1 MISCSFPLVCL
12 MTAIVLIDRS
22 LSVVIC
28 FGAALMHELGHLI
41 ALRLCGSVPDRITLT
56 LFDVAIS
63 DKDKAMRK
71 RKQELFVTLAG
82 VGVNFLAAAVGFGV
96 FCWNHQESVMMF
108 VSAHLT
114 LGVFNSIPVSTLD
127 GGQALLILL
136 QHRMSPYRANR
147 ILDVLSL
154 VILFPLAAAGFWV
167 LLRSKYNFTLL
178 AVSLYLIAVVLLKK
192 Q

>member
-1 MISCSFPLVCL
+1 
-12 MTAIVLIDRS
+12 
-22 LSVVIC
+22 
-28 FGAALMHELGHLI
+28 
-41 ALRLCGSVPDRITLT
+41 
-56 LFDVAIS
+56 
-63 DKDKAMRK
+63 
-71 RKQELFVTLAG
+71 
-82 VGVNFLAAAVGFGV
+82 
-96 FCWNHQESVMMF
+96 MMF